1 MIAKITRT
9 VFKREVNLTWFNE
22 ETREVTDTK
31 ADIFED
37 ITEAELTKRMKRSGT
52 DHSEY
57 GVLISVRI
65 STNAKELTASM
76 PLSEFV
82 KYATLTPVTKK
93 ENE

>member
-9 VFKREVNLTWFNE
+9 VFKREVTLTWFNE
-22 ETREVTDTK
+22 ETRAVTDTK

-37 ITEAELTKRMKRSGT
+37 ITEAELTKRMKRSGA
-52 DHSEY
+52 DYSEY
-57 GVLISVRI
+57 GILISARI
-65 STNAKELTASM
+65 DTDAEELTASM

-82 KYATLTPVTKK
+82 KNASLTPVTKK

>member
-9 VFKREVNLTWFNE
+9 VFKREATLTWFNE
-22 ETREVTDTK
+22 KTREVTDTK

-37 ITEAELTKRMKRSGT
+37 ITEAELTKRMKRNGS

-57 GVLISVRI
+57 GVLISARI
-65 STNAKELTASM
+65 STDAEELTASM
-76 PLSEFV
+76 MLSEFV
-82 KYATLTPVTKK
+82 KHATLTPVTKK